1 MRSAVQQLIDHHTLR
16 SGLYLSTTAST
27 NSTALELLEKQDFD
41 AGDLPKLVLAD
52 QQTAGRGRQ
61 GNHWHSESDALTF
74 SVVVECAD
82 QDEFSLLSIAV
93 GVAVARAFE
102 FLVAPA
108 KIALKWPNDIGC
120 LSAESDSDSV
130 FRKIAGVLIE
140 TNAANPTFAVIGIG
154 INLNVFPSLPKSPRQ
169 PATAHRPSCLADVA
183 GRTMDRATVLG
194 CVIESLCETLTE
206 LHASPPRMVEHYRER
221 CVLEDA
227 IVSMKQGDRIIEGQ
241 CAGVSDDGSLEL
253 IVNGVLSSIRSGDV
267 QTIRRN

>member
-1 MRSAVQQLIDHHTLR
+1 MQQLIDHQTLR

-27 NSTALELLEKQDFD
+27 NSTALELLERQGF
-41 AGDLPKLVLAD
+41 GVRGLPKLVLAD

-61 GNHWHSESDALTF
+61 GNHWQSESDALTF
-74 SVVVECAD
+74 SVVAECAD
-82 QDEFSLLSIAV
+82 QNAFSLLSIAV

-120 LSAESDSDSV
+120 FSTDSDSV

-140 TNAANPTFAVIGIG
+140 TNASNPTFAVIGIG
-154 INLNVFPSLPKSPRQ
+154 INLNVSPSLPRSLRQ
-169 PATAHRPSCLADVA
+169 PATVHRPSCLAEVA

-194 CVIESLCETLTE
+194 CVIESLCETLAE
-206 LHASPPRMVEHYRER
+206 LHASPSRMVQHYRDR
-221 CVLEDA
+221 CFLDGA
-227 IVSMKQGDRIIEGQ
+227 IVSMKQGDRTIEGR

-253 IVNGVLSSIRSGDV
+253 IVNGVLTLIRSGDV
-267 QTIRRN
+267 QTIRRID